1 MVTYW
6 CVQQCKSKLRRVVK
20 TLLLKLGNGLTSV
33 PKKTLSFGLSSLYSA
48 SYIVREATTIFVWTM
63 LYWIKPLVYFQRF
76 EGNIN
81 TYSAELRQV
90 EPPIIGKRIRF
101 IPYCRHPRTVCM
113 RVEIYGCQWT
123 GKSCKI
129 PHHTLGHLLNNVYTD
144 AKTREPCYWF
154 LFAW

>member
-1 MVTYW
+1 MLNCSTNLAMSTSILKALP
-6 CVQQCKSKLRRVVK
+6 CKLDIKVFSM
-20 TLLLKLGNGLTSV
+20 
-33 PKKTLSFGLSSLYSA
+33 SFVNSFWALHHI
-48 SYIVREATTIFVWTM
+48 IVREATTIFVRTM
-63 LYWIKPLVYFQRF
+63 LYWIKALVYFQRF

-123 GKSCKI
+123 GNSHEI
-129 PHHTLGHLLNNVYTD
+129 SHDTLGIFRIIFTQM
-144 AKTREPCYWF
+144 
-154 LFAW
+154 